1 MTEMRVKVAE
11 DGRIVIPAEYRQ
23 ALGLHVGD
31 DVILRLEDGE
41 VRILTLQK
49 AIQRAQ
55 ELVRR
60 YIPEGRSLADELI
73 AERRMEQYNKLEVFA
88 DVPEGLQRLQQK
100 GHTMVVFSNGTPTML
115 RTLMESAKLNNYLSG
130 FISVDEVR
138 TYKPSPRTYNIKG
151 VR

>member
-73 AERRMEQYNKLEVFA
+73 AERRMEQ
-88 DVPEGLQRLQQK
+88 
-100 GHTMVVFSNGTPTML
+100 
-115 RTLMESAKLNNYLSG
+115 
-130 FISVDEVR
+130 
-138 TYKPSPRTYNIKG
+138 
-151 VR
+151 